1 MTLAEARN
9 EIKVRE
15 EEIATIDKQII
26 ELKDKIKERQEDWDF
41 ERKQREQ
48 DPNWRIAALDYI
60 QRGDRSGLESY
71 TTNRLMA
78 EQSLVDRINGF
89 DVEYMNLTRD
99 EAQRNN
105 RINQI
110 NMALGR
116 NDLSATERTEFE
128 TQKANLE
135 SELDTIKQMKAN
147 INVKKESAIDFYE
160 RRYGK
165 SRSQRKFGNKVDTND
180 ENKNDVKV
188 DTKVEPNLLNK
199 YRSTISDYVASIPT
213 SYDLTDEDVNEWK
226 EAMRN
231 AMKKDGI
238 ASKDINDLLSNVK
251 GNGLTRLQAFKNNF
265 DWVKNI
271 GTLKFNGDPSES
283 VKKSFLNKLESN
295 EMFKKLSSNDQ
306 RILTDEVNGIETSG
320 SKAQA
325 DAQGAAR
332 NDSISQSQEWKNNK
346 KVWVDDIKSAINL
359 NANKETKDKAH
370 QDAWNAVKGN
380 PTAINNLKSLGYT
393 YSAISGRWT
402 YTPKSKPSPEPKP
415 NPSNVSNKK
424 SASF

>member
-15 EEIATIDKQII
+15 DEIATIDKQIS

-128 TQKANLE
+128 THKANLE

-165 SRSQRKFGNKVDTND
+165 SRSQRKFGNKVDTNV
-180 ENKNDVKV
+180 ENKNDVNV
-188 DTKVEPNLLNK
+188 DANVEPNLLNQ

-231 AMKKDGI
+231 DMKKSGI

-283 VKKSFLNKLESN
+283 AKKSFLNKLESN
-295 EMFKKLSSNDQ
+295 EMFKKLSKKDQ
-306 RILTDEVNGIETSG
+306 TILTDEVNGIETSG

-332 NDSISQSQEWKNNK
+332 NDSTSQSQEWKNNK
-346 KVWVDDIKSAINL
+346 DVWIGDIKSAINL

-424 SASF
+424 LASF

>member
-165 SRSQRKFGNKVDTND
+165 SRSQRKFGNKVYNNV
-180 ENKNDVKV
+180 ENKNDVNV
-188 DTKVEPNLLNK
+188 DVNVEPNLLNQ

-231 AMKKDGI
+231 EMKKAGI

-251 GNGLTRLQAFKNNF
+251 GNGLTRLEAFKNNF

-283 VKKSFLNKLESN
+283 AKKSFLNKLESN
-295 EMFKKLSSNDQ
+295 EMFKKLSSKDQ

-393 YSAISGRWT
+393 YSAISGRWS
-402 YTPKSKPSPEPKP
+402 YTPKAKPSTEPKP
-415 NPSNVSNKK
+415 NPSNVPNKK